1 MRARASILPVLLA
14 TVTALTLF
22 VGVGTASAHGD
33 EGELTVTKLEQVGP
47 TSVAIEAGIV
57 YEGDGHLAE
66 DATVTA
72 TLIGPGGATVGPVQ
86 LTRTGESTSL
96 YAATVEVPATGDWS
110 VEVTS
115 TEPAAEATQAIAVT
129 EQAAAASSTTAPA
142 TDGDTADG
150 TTTTAAAEELDAEPV
165 TTTAE
170 AEEDEASSPNLTLVV
185 GASLVLFAI
194 VMVGAVLVARQ
205 RAAKDAADD
214 TTSDR

>member
-14 TVTALTLF
+14 AVAAVTLF

-33 EGELTVTKLEQVGP
+33 EGELIITKLEQVGP
-47 TSVAIEAGIV
+47 TTLSIEAGVV

-72 TLIGPGGATVGPVQ
+72 TMSGPGGATVGPVQ

-96 YAATVEVPATGDWS
+96 YAATVEVPATGDWT
-110 VEVTS
+110 VEVSS
-115 TEPAAEATQAIAVT
+115 TEPTAQATQAVAVT
-129 EQAAAASSTTAPA
+129 EQAATASSTTAP
-142 TDGDTADG
+142 TTGGDTADSDATI
-150 TTTTAAAEELDAEPV
+150 TTGAQELDAEPV
-165 TTTAE
+165 TTTAD
-170 AEEDEASSPNLTLVV
+170 AEEDEASSPNLTLIV

-214 TTSDR
+214 A

>member
-1 MRARASILPVLLA
+1 MRARASTLPVLLA
-14 TVTALTLF
+14 IVAVTLF
-22 VGVGTASAHGD
+22 VGVGTASAHSD

-72 TLIGPGGATVGPVQ
+72 TLSGPGGATVGPVQ

-115 TEPAAEATQAIAVT
+115 TEPTAEATQAIAVT
-129 EQAAAASSTTAPA
+129 EQATTASSTTAPA
-142 TDGDTADG
+142 TDGDTAG
-150 TTTTAAAEELDAEPV
+150 TTTTAVEALDAEPV
-165 TTTAE
+165 TTTA
-170 AEEDEASSPNLTLVV
+170 ATEEDEASSPNLTLIV

-205 RAAKDAADD
+205 RTAKDAADQA
-214 TTSDR
+214 

>member
-1 MRARASILPVLLA
+1 V
-14 TVTALTLF
+14 TLF

-47 TSVAIEAGIV
+47 TSVAIEVGIV

-72 TLIGPGGATVGPVQ
+72 TLSGPGGATVGPVQ

-96 YAATVEVPATGDWS
+96 YGATVELPATGDWS

-115 TEPAAEATQAIAVT
+115 AEPTAEATQTVAVT
-129 EQAAAASSTTAPA
+129 EQAATASSTTAPA
-142 TDGDTADG
+142 ADGDPAGSDETA
-150 TTTTAAAEELDAEPV
+150 TTAAEELDAEPI

-170 AEEDEASSPNLTLVV
+170 TAEDEASSPNLTLIV

-194 VMVGAVLVARQ
+194 VMIGAVLVARQ
-205 RAAKDAADD
+205 RTAKDAADEA
-214 TTSDR
+214 

>member
-96 YAATVEVPATGDWS
+96 YAATVEVPGTGDWS

-129 EQAAAASSTTAPA
+129 EQAVTASSTTPPA
-142 TDGDTADG
+142 TDGDTAGGDD
-150 TTTTAAAEELDAEPV
+150 TTTTAAEELDAEPV

-205 RAAKDAADD
+205 RTAKDAADEA
-214 TTSDR
+214 